1 MNKYQTEQ
9 INQVSCTLDN
19 KTIIPNRIKIK
30 NNAQL
35 TKTQNEID
43 YILEVYKMNK
53 GYNDTNKEQ
62 TQKNRIRSNRLNTL
76 SSIECDVRI
85 KSSEI
90 SFNSIDK

>member
-1 MNKYQTEQ
+1 
-9 INQVSCTLDN
+9 
-19 KTIIPNRIKIK
+19 
-30 NNAQL
+30 
-35 TKTQNEID
+35 
-43 YILEVYKMNK
+43 MNK

-76 SSIECDVRI
+76 SSIFECDVRI